1 VAEFLIHQ
9 LGLTPQYVE
18 ERIQTVFLDGKPV
31 DDLTSA
37 VVLPAATLTL
47 SAAMP
52 GLAGAALR
60 RGGFFAPMRYQ
71 ISLRGGLQPALKESG
86 RITLKLFNVVAEDLA
101 SNLLARGVWIQTSTL
116 DRFLQRQTEA
126 FWEDCAQLA
135 LDGGEVKR
143 AELMGRKWDQ
153 GEVFLEVHPM
163 GP

>member
-1 VAEFLIHQ
+1 
-9 LGLTPQYVE
+9 
-18 ERIQTVFLDGKPV
+18 
-31 DDLTSA
+31 
-37 VVLPAATLTL
+37 
-47 SAAMP
+47 
-52 GLAGAALR
+52 
-60 RGGFFAPMRYQ
+60 MRYQ